1 MGHGGQTA
9 HLLLGLLK
17 GLSLSTES
25 RITQTGAARG
35 ALFALTETALVTAA
49 IAGAA
54 EFVVAPGWARAVNRG
69 GGAAFGLSR
78 PVITAHGHQFF
89 GRGGGLGRHHGRS
102 FGFDRGLSGSLVQGG
117 IGWRLFWH
125 WRSGIWG
132 QLKRGIGRRFSSDPR
147 VARPLVHR
155 G

>member
-35 ALFALTETALVTAA
+35 ALFELTETALVTAA

-54 EFVVAPGWARAVNRG
+54 EFVVAPGLARAVDRRG
-69 GGAAFGLSR
+69 GGHFGLTR
-78 PVITAHGHQFF
+78 TVITSNSQQFF
-89 GRGGGLGRHHGRS
+89 GRGGRLGWNHGRS
-102 FGFDRGLSGSLVQGG
+102 FGFDRSLSGSLVGGG

-147 VARPLVHR
+147 VARPR
-155 G
+155 GHMG

>member
-25 RITQTGAARG
+25 RVTQTGAARG
-35 ALFALTETALVTAA
+35 ALFALAKTAFFTAA
-49 IAGAA
+49 VACTTK
-54 EFVVAPGWARAVNRG
+54 FVVAAGWARAVNRRG
-69 GGAAFGLSR
+69 GGPFGLTR
-78 PVITAHGHQFF
+78 TVITAHSQQFF
-89 GRGGGLGRHHGRS
+89 GRGGRLGWNHGRS
-102 FGFDRGLSGSLVQGG
+102 FGFDRSLSGSLVGGG
-117 IGWRLFWH
+117 IGWRFVWQ

-147 VARPLVHR
+147 VARPR
-155 G
+155 GHMG